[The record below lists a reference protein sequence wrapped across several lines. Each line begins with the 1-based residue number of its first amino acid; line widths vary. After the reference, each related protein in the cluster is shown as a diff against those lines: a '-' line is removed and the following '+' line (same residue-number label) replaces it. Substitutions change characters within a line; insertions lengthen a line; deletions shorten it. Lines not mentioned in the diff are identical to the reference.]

1 MELDLILE
9 RLRLVTGQK
18 SDRAMC
24 LQLGLSQGM
33 AGNWKDRGTIPY
45 QACFIAAEKS
55 DYHAE
60 WILTGKGPKKKGD
73 ASPPEIDEAKLQK
86 DFLET
91 VNSAVEMG
99 ILNPTKD
106 TTPEAMKMLAKMMYR
121 KTTGSHSIDD
131 VTDSTLSA

>member
-9 RLRLVTGQK
+9 RLRLATGQK

-24 LQLGLSQGM
+24 LYLGLGQGM

-45 QACFIAAEKS
+45 QACFLAAQKS
-55 DYHAE
+55 CYHAE
-60 WILTGKGPKKKGD
+60 WILTGTGPQKKGD
-73 ASPPEIDEAKLQK
+73 ALPPEIDEVKLQK
-86 DFLET
+86 DFLDT
-91 VNSAVEMG
+91 VNNAVEMG

-121 KTTGSHSIDD
+121 KVTGSQLI
-131 VTDSTLSA
+131 TEIKDSTLSA